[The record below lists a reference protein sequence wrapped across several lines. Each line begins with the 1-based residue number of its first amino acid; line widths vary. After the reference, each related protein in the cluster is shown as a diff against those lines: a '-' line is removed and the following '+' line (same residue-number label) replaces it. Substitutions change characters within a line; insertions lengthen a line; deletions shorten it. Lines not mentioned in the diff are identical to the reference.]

1 MPFAFQ
7 EVAAATVGFLA
18 WLLPVSGVVV
28 GVLSVLALVATP
40 WLVARLARSAASV
53 GSGGPLGLR
62 LRAARSLL
70 VIVDDRKRKE
80 FYETHF
86 FPLIRE
92 YGWII
97 TNADGEEEEVR
108 GDGVVGE
115 QPVLEPGAVYN
126 YNSFCHLKT
135 SVGTMHGEYTMV
147 ARSGATFEA
156 RIAPFTLAVPNALN

>member
-1 MPFAFQ
+1 VSDTTTNGIRVQ
-7 EVAAATVGFLA
+7 VTTKY
-18 WLLPVSGVVV
+18 LPE
-28 GVLSVLALVATP
+28 
-40 WLVARLARSAASV
+40 RSS
-53 GSGGPLGLR
+53 PR
-62 LRAARSLL
+62 
-70 VIVDDRKRKE
+70 E
-80 FYETHF
+80 
-86 FPLIRE
+86 RE
-92 YGWII
+92 YWFAYFIRISNVGGATAQLISRHWVI

-147 ARSGATFEA
+147 TRSGETFEA